1 MSNNIN
7 IPGQILS
14 QSIKLEKSLDTSLQ
28 TLNNLYDSVKVLTP
42 AKSRQMYD
50 KLSNSIESK
59 VNELNGLK
67 NDLNNAIISINNSIN
82 KTSEFYEI
90 LEKMQLLLNKG
101 KIGTLEGITRENI
114 KTGKFPAEN
123 LYEAEKEILNQD
135 YDEFKEVN
143 KVNVTG
149 GFSKKRKGTKRK
161 GTKRK
166 GKKSKITKTH
176 RFHKFIR
183 K

>member
-7 IPGQILS
+7 IPGQILA
-14 QSIKLEKSLDTSLQ
+14 QSIKFEKGLDETLQ
-28 TLNNLYDSVKVLTP
+28 TLKKLYDDVKALTP
-42 AKSRQMYD
+42 AKSRRMYD
-50 KLSNSIESK
+50 KLSNAIEDK
-59 VNELNGLK
+59 VNQTNGLK
-67 NDLNNAIISINNSIN
+67 SDLNNAIISINNSIN

-101 KIGTLEGITRENI
+101 KVGTLEGITRENI
-114 KTGKFPAEN
+114 ETGKFPAEN
-123 LYEAEKEILNQD
+123 LYEEEKEILNQD

-143 KVNVTG
+143 KVNVGG
-149 GFSKKRKGTKRK
+149 GFSKKRKA
-161 GTKRK
+161 TKRK
-166 GKKSKITKTH
+166 GKKSKTTKTH